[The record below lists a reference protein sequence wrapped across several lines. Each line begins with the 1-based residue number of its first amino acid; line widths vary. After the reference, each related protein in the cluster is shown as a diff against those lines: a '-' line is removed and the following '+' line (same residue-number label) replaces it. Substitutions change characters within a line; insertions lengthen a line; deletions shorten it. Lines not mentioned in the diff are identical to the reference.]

1 MAKSNK
7 YWVIPLIIVTSVLL
21 ILLVNITTRTKER
34 TEEVNLLF
42 GDNFISYVIDDK
54 NGMSFNIFGVQDI
67 RKHNSSLKDQVT
79 SIAFH
84 NPNIKVVDYKVD
96 TGISQNGY
104 RLVNMI
110 VTVQVLTNNVE
121 KADKLF
127 VQFDHEKTTTHDF
140 GEITVQNSLPFQKEH
155 LAPSGEYKVG
165 YSAPALD
172 VNIKN
177 MEKQSISVSKVYDL
191 TEEISY
197 HFKDKFEMKPG
208 EVKQIAADS
217 LYTKK
222 EHDFITMTPILS
234 YRLGDNEYLYNMPGV
249 LYGILDSDQDKIKKI
264 MQRGKE

>member
-1 MAKSNK
+1 M
-7 YWVIPLIIVTSVLL
+7 
-21 ILLVNITTRTKER
+21 
-34 TEEVNLLF
+34 NLLF

-110 VTVQVLTNNVE
+110 VTVQVLTNHVE
-121 KADKLF
+121 KADILF

-140 GEITVQNSLPFQKEH
+140 GEITVQNCLPFHKEH

-165 YSAPALD
+165 YSAL
-172 VNIKN
+172 KR
-177 MEKQSISVSKVYDL
+177 
-191 TEEISY
+191 
-197 HFKDKFEMKPG
+197 
-208 EVKQIAADS
+208 IATGS
-217 LYTKK
+217 LHTKK

-234 YRLGDNEYLYNMPGV
+234 YRLGDNEHLYNMPGV

-264 MQRGKE
+264 MQRGEE